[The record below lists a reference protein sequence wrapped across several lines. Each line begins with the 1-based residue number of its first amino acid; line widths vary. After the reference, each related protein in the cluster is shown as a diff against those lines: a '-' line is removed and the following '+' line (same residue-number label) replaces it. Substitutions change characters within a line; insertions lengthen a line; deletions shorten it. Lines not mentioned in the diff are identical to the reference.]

1 MQIML
6 KTLASWVIAAFMA
19 LGLNSVSWAQS
30 SNEEISALLQP
41 TEQEMKNQCA
51 LIGNLTFLAIEKFNK
66 GRKLDEVNEELAG
79 VVDTAFNKEEFAAYS
94 DQLRER
100 YNAAMLDA
108 FLNEGLNPKVV
119 AKKQIRDCVRK
130 IP

>member
-1 MQIML
+1 ML

-30 SNEEISALLQP
+30 SNEEISARLQP

>member
-1 MQIML
+1 ML
-6 KTLASWVIAAFMA
+6 KALASWVIAAFMA

-30 SNEEISALLQP
+30 SNEKISAVLQP

>member
-1 MQIML
+1 ML

-79 VVDTAFNKEEFAAYS
+79 VVDTAFNKEEFAAQS

>member
-1 MQIML
+1 ML
-6 KTLASWVIAAFMA
+6 KALASWVIAAFMA

-30 SNEEISALLQP
+30 SNEKISAVLQP

-66 GRKLDEVNEELAG
+66 GRKLDEVNEELSG

>member
-1 MQIML
+1 ML

-30 SNEEISALLQP
+30 SNEKISALLQP

>member
-1 MQIML
+1 ML

-100 YNAAMLDA
+100 YNAALLDA
-108 FLNEGLNPKVV
+108 FLNEGSNPKVV

-130 IP
+130 NL

>member
-1 MQIML
+1 ML

-66 GRKLDEVNEELAG
+66 GRKLDEVNEELSG

>member
-1 MQIML
+1 ML
-6 KTLASWVIAAFMA
+6 KTLAKWVIAAFMA

-79 VVDTAFNKEEFAAYS
+79 VVDTAFNKQEFAAYS

>member
-1 MQIML
+1 ML

-30 SNEEISALLQP
+30 STEEISALLQP
-41 TEQEMKNQCA
+41 TEQEMKKQRA
-51 LIGNLTFLAIEKFNK
+51 LTRNLTFLAIEKFNK

>member
-1 MQIML
+1 MS

-66 GRKLDEVNEELAG
+66 GRKLDEVNQELAG

-108 FLNEGLNPKVV
+108 FLNGGLNPKVV
-119 AKKQIRDCVRK
+119 AKKQIRDCVQK

>member
-1 MQIML
+1 ML

-41 TEQEMKNQCA
+41 TEQEMKKQCA

>member
-1 MQIML
+1 ML
-6 KTLASWVIAAFMA
+6 KALASWVIAAFMA

-66 GRKLDEVNEELAG
+66 GRKLDEVNQELAG

>member
-1 MQIML
+1 
-6 KTLASWVIAAFMA
+6 
-19 LGLNSVSWAQS
+19 
-30 SNEEISALLQP
+30 
-41 TEQEMKNQCA
+41 
-51 LIGNLTFLAIEKFNK
+51 
-66 GRKLDEVNEELAG
+66 
-79 VVDTAFNKEEFAAYS
+79 VDTAFNKEEFAAYS

>member
-1 MQIML
+1 ML
-6 KTLASWVIAAFMA
+6 KTLASWVIVAFMA

>member
-1 MQIML
+1 ML

-19 LGLNSVSWAQS
+19 LGLNNVSWAQS

>member
-1 MQIML
+1 ML

-51 LIGNLTFLAIEKFNK
+51 LIGNLTFLAIEKCNK

>member
-1 MQIML
+1 ML

-79 VVDTAFNKEEFAAYS
+79 VVDTAFNKQEFAAYS

-108 FLNEGLNPKVV
+108 FLNEGLNPTVV

>member
-1 MQIML
+1 ML
-6 KTLASWVIAAFMA
+6 KTLASWVIVAFMA

-94 DQLRER
+94 DKLRER

>member
-1 MQIML
+1 ML

-79 VVDTAFNKEEFAAYS
+79 VVDAAFNKQEFAAYS

>member
-1 MQIML
+1 ML
-6 KTLASWVIAAFMA
+6 KTLALWVIAAFMA

-30 SNEEISALLQP
+30 SNEEIFALLQP

-79 VVDTAFNKEEFAAYS
+79 VVDTAFNKQEFAAYS

>member
-1 MQIML
+1 ML
-6 KTLASWVIAAFMA
+6 KTLASWVIAAFLA
-19 LGLNSVSWAQS
+19 LVLNSVSWAQS

>member
-1 MQIML
+1 M
-6 KTLASWVIAAFMA
+6 V

-30 SNEEISALLQP
+30 SDEEISALPQP
-41 TEQEMKNQCA
+41 TKQEIKNQCA

-79 VVDTAFNKEEFAAYS
+79 VAETAFNKEEFAAYS

-100 YNAAMLDA
+100 YNAALLDA

-119 AKKQIRDCVRK
+119 ARKQIRDCVRK
-130 IP
+130 NL